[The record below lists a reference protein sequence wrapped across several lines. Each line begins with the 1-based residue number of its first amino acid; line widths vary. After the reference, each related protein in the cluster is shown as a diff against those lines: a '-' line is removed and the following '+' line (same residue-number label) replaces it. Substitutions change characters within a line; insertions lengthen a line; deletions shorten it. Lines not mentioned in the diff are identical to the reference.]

1 MKTINETYE
10 ISLEDKKIEVVHNGF
25 KALREQDNALNEVQ
39 ECIQESISNNKNTN
53 GFIPYNNFECSITW
67 RVI

>member
-1 MKTINETYE
+1 MSITEKYE
-10 ISLEDKKIEVVHNGF
+10 LTLNNHTVEVIHKGF
-25 KALREQDNALNEVQ
+25 KSLNNNSLRDLKEV
-39 ECIQESISNNKNTN
+39 IIESIDRDKNID

>member
-10 ISLEDKKIEVVHNGF
+10 IALKDKKVEVIHTGF
-25 KALREQDNALNEVQ
+25 KALKDQENALNEVQ
-39 ECIQESISNNKNTN
+39 ECIQDSILNNKKTD